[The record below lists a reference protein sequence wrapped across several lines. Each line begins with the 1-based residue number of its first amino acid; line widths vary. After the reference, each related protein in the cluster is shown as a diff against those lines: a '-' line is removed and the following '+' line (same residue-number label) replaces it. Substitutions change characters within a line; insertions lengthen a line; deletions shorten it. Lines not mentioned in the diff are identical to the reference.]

1 MTGTTPRAAASLFGD
16 RLKIAE
22 RYAALL
28 VDEGVVRG
36 LIGPREAPR
45 IWERHILNCAVVA
58 ARVPAGATVADIG
71 TGAGLP
77 GIVWAIARPD
87 TEVTLIEPLLRRT
100 RFLEEVVQE
109 LGLVHVNVVRGRA
122 EHLAG
127 EVSADVVTARAVA
140 PLATLAGW
148 AVPLLRPDGMLLA
161 LKGQSVADEL
171 ASATNEL
178 TKLGAS
184 SWSVE
189 EFGEGIVDPP
199 TRVAVVEL
207 DG

>member
-1 MTGTTPRAAASLFGD
+1 MPV
-16 RLKIAE
+16 AE

-28 VDEGVVRG
+28 ADQGVVRG
-36 LIGPREAPR
+36 LIGPREVPR
-45 IWERHILNCAVVA
+45 IWDRHILNCAVVA
-58 ARVPAGATVADIG
+58 PKVPVDATVADIG
-71 TGAGLP
+71 SGAGLP

-87 TEVTLIEPLLRRT
+87 LDVVLIEPMLRRT
-100 RFLEEVVQE
+100 RFLQEAVQE
-109 LGLVHVNVVRGRA
+109 LELERVSVVRGRA
-122 EHLAG
+122 ENLAD

-148 AVPLLRPDGMLLA
+148 ALPLLRPNGMLLA

-171 ASATNEL
+171 ASAASDL
-178 TKLGAS
+178 AKLGAS
-184 SWSVE
+184 SWYVE
-189 EFGEGIVDPP
+189 EFGGGIVDPA